1 MHLAFQASTVIPDSA
16 WQLLSLATP
25 STKVVLLITALFS
38 LVSWFVIGQKG
49 WQLRKLKSQNTR
61 LLQALEG
68 APRLQDAHRVVLKLP
83 PSALGRIF
91 REAMSFYNDLFP
103 GILKDGPSA
112 PVSLSS
118 TQLEALKM
126 VLAKEIGAERDGAA
140 RLIGSLATVGSVSPL
155 LGLLGTVLG
164 VMHAFLGMGQ
174 KGAGNIAAVAPGIAE
189 ALITTVAGI
198 AAAIPALVAY
208 NYFAGKT
215 AALEGEME
223 GFANGLV
230 GWMAKERWL

>member
-1 MHLAFQASTVIPDSA
+1 MHLALQASSLIPTSA
-16 WQLLSLATP
+16 WQLLAVATP
-25 STKVVLLITALFS
+25 STKVVLFITALFS
-38 LVSWFVIGQKG
+38 VISWFVIGQKG
-49 WQLRKLKSQNTR
+49 WQLRRLRSQNAR

-83 PSALGRIF
+83 SSPLGRIF
-91 REAMSFYNDLFP
+91 REAMSFYNDLVP
-103 GILKDGPSA
+103 GVLKDGPA
-112 PVSLSS
+112 GPVNLSS

-126 VLAKEIGAERDGAA
+126 VLGKEVGAERDAAA
-140 RLIGSLATVGSVSPL
+140 RFIGSLATVGSVSPL

-208 NYFAGKT
+208 NYFAGKA

>member
-1 MHLAFQASTVIPDSA
+1 MISALQASTLIPTSI
-16 WQLLSLATP
+16 WQLLELATP
-25 STKVVLLITALFS
+25 ATIVVLAVTALFS
-38 LVSWFVIGQKG
+38 LVSWFVIGVKA
-49 WQLRKLKSQNTR
+49 WQLRKIRSQNTR
-61 LLQALEG
+61 LLRALEG

-83 PSALGRIF
+83 PSPIGRVF
-91 REAMSFYNDLFP
+91 REAMSFYSDLAP
-103 GILKDGPSA
+103 GVFKDGSVER
-112 PVSLSS
+112 VSLTV

-126 VLAKEIGAERDGAA
+126 VLGKEVGAERDAA
-140 RLIGSLATVGSVSPL
+140 AKLIPSLATVGSVSPL

-164 VMHAFLGMGQ
+164 VMDAFLGMGQ

-208 NYFAGKT
+208 NYFASQT
-215 AALEGEME
+215 AVLEGELE

-230 GWMAKERWL
+230 GWMAKEGWL